1 MYSPASA
8 LFMLRTAQ
16 NLPHMEQEPLFR
28 PAFLDRRIDRT
39 PDVLH
44 EIKLRDARYGEGAS
58 LRLLPKIMPV
68 FGNGDAL

>member
-1 MYSPASA
+1 
-8 LFMLRTAQ
+8 MLG
-16 NLPHMEQEPLFR
+16 L
-28 PAFLDRRIDRT
+28 AFFDRRIDRT

-58 LRLLPKIMPV
+58 LRLLPEIMPV